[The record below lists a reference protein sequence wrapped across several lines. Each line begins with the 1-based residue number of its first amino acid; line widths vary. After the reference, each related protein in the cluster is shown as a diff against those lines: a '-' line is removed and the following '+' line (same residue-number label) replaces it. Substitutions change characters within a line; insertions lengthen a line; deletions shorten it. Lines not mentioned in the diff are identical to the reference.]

1 MNGTEKFSFWFFII
15 ILLLLHNVADLIS
28 ILCISKTTT
37 KQKKKKFSSFFV
49 VVDGNVI
56 EKKIEMI
63 AVYTQFRGKHTKAEE
78 KTHKRFEMMINKHRY
93 RYKVASSITNKSTRQ
108 MNS

>member
-1 MNGTEKFSFWFFII
+1 MNGKEKFSFWFFII

-37 KQKKKKFSSFFV
+37 KQRIKKSFPLFFVV

-63 AVYTQFRGKHTKAEE
+63 AVYTQFRGKHTKAV
-78 KTHKRFEMMINKHRY
+78 K
-93 RYKVASSITNKSTRQ
+93 KSQ
-108 MNS
+108 KI